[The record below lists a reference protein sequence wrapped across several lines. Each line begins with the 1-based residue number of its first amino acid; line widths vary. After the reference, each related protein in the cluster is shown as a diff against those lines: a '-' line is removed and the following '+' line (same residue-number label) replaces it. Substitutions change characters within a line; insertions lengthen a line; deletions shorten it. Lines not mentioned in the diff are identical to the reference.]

1 MEKDRI
7 AGVHLQMDQLFAHLV
22 RYALNTIVHLIDAAF
37 PFRVV
42 VSDQLA
48 FVSPWEDDETAVLS
62 RNSFHGCP
70 CTYDSIRRSEWEVV
84 EVLVQWVS

>member
-7 AGVHLQMDQLFAHLV
+7 AGIHLQMNELFAHLV
-22 RYALNTIVHLIDAAF
+22 RYALNAVVHLIDAAF

-62 RNSFHGCP
+62 RYAFHSGP
-70 CTYDSIRRSEWEVV
+70 CAHDSISRSEWEIV